1 MMGYY
6 GSPAVWMFV
15 HYVAARCVA
24 VDEPKSLNDLGQLL
38 AGQPGQSR
46 QELHLDLLHSH
57 KLFRNLR
64 GLIGLKA
71 GLNGFP
77 RPGEKL
83 IHRLGLGVAARQS
96 DYLGHEPA
104 ILISFDHNCVFSW
117 HG

>member
-1 MMGYY
+1 MWLPVVWLWTNPSLLTILANSLPVSR
-6 GSPAVWMFV
+6 GSLG
-15 HYVAARCVA
+15 
-24 VDEPKSLNDLGQLL
+24 KSYTSICRTPTNSSEISG
-38 AGQPGQSR
+38 
-46 QELHLDLLHSH
+46 
-57 KLFRNLR
+57 